1 MPYQGKAKT
10 GGGLFIPDEIRE
22 REAVA
27 TVVAYVMRVGP
38 MAYKDPTSL
47 DLTQSRGA
55 SKVNGFAL
63 VAMLDLVL
71 KLMVAKFVS

>member
-38 MAYKDPTSL
+38 MAYKDPGTSFRTQ
-47 DLTQSRGA
+47 TQS
-55 SKVNGFAL
+55 L
-63 VAMLDLVL
+63 VQARSMGLHWSLCWIS
-71 KLMVAKFVS
+71 F